1 MFPEADLKR
10 DDTLYFG
17 DRKDR
22 TEDGLGRHGLRM
34 ASQNWIGLDADV
46 YVWTCDWDIY

>member
-1 MFPEADLKR
+1 MQLHTCFPKADLKR

-22 TEDGLGRHGLRM
+22 TEDGQLGRHG
-34 ASQNWIGLDADV
+34 A
-46 YVWTCDWDIY
+46 